1 MSYVFGDISFL
12 FIFHPLFIPVY
23 VIWFLTFIQPYAFS
37 GIRTNSSFLVIAR
50 SALIYTFFPAVIILL
65 LKGVGFINSVFLK
78 TQKDRIIPYVAV
90 MVCYFWAWNVNRNLA
105 NTLPLLISFSFA
117 IFLASCFGL
126 MANIYMKVSMHALA
140 AGVMLAFMV
149 FFIFSES
156 INLSLYLTGAIL
168 ITGIVCTSRMIVS
181 NHTPKEIYAG
191 LALGILAQVIALLF
205 T

>member
-1 MSYVFGDISFL
+1 
-12 FIFHPLFIPVY
+12 
-23 VIWFLTFIQPYAFS
+23 
-37 GIRTNSSFLVIAR
+37 
-50 SALIYTFFPAVIILL
+50 
-65 LKGVGFINSVFLK
+65 
-78 TQKDRIIPYVAV
+78 

-156 INLSLYLTGAIL
+156 INLSLYLTGSIL